1 MEQIRAWVLSV
12 CFACIAAGVLQ
23 QLSSSRARFS
33 VIKLVLTL
41 YILITAFAP
50 LQSLGDG
57 HVAFDI
63 PETPQTVQVPDTQAL
78 VLDTARAQL
87 EDAVRGA
94 LAENG
99 VACTDADVTLET
111 GSGAV
116 EVAGV
121 TVTVPAGTDAAYVED
136 VVVKALGTQAPIT
149 VNEEG

>member
-1 MEQIRAWVLSV
+1 MWRSIFPKPRRRCKSRIHRHWCWIR
-12 CFACIAAGVLQ
+12 
-23 QLSSSRARFS
+23 
-33 VIKLVLTL
+33 
-41 YILITAFAP
+41 
-50 LQSLGDG
+50 
-57 HVAFDI
+57 
-63 PETPQTVQVPDTQAL
+63 
-78 VLDTARAQL
+78 RAQL

-99 VACTDADVTLET
+99 VACTDTDVTLET